1 MKKEKQI
8 ALGKALKNLIEKN
21 PAIAAGGLDLEDE
34 EQLFALARGLWA
46 SYKEER
52 EAQKRS
58 RREAEGK
65 NSGKTKTVWSRIGYS
80 LEVGEKEYEKI
91 KREALDKEASES
103 YGYDVFEDLEIGG
116 KLLKKFIREG
126 KPDGDSYIPGD
137 VWES

>member
-8 ALGKALKNLIEKN
+8 ALGKALKNLIERN

-58 RREAEGK
+58 RR
-65 NSGKTKTVWSRIGYS
+65 
-80 LEVGEKEYEKI
+80 
-91 KREALDKEASES
+91 
-103 YGYDVFEDLEIGG
+103 
-116 KLLKKFIREG
+116 
-126 KPDGDSYIPGD
+126 
-137 VWES
+137 